1 MPKVIEK
8 VTKKTSY
15 IWPCRTMYYSVEPEN
30 FYEEAK
36 KYINNILEAM
46 GVDLSRPVCLDQP
59 FEGNAPQQSFP
70 FFR

>member
-30 FYEEAK
+30 FM
-36 KYINNILEAM
+36 N
-46 GVDLSRPVCLDQP
+46 GS
-59 FEGNAPQQSFP
+59 
-70 FFR
+70 